1 MSISLRSP
9 LNSALLFQKNKSH
22 VIEYKLRINLH
33 PHRAQHKLSFL
44 ISLEYSVPFYIE
56 SKKIIKLSIPLF
68 IAQFAQVAMGFVDTI
83 MASGVSATDMA
94 AVAIASSIWL
104 PCILFGV
111 GVLMAIVPLAA
122 QAHGANDLTIIPK
135 IGQQGLYLS
144 LLLSIPIAIILFN
157 AGMLMIIMDIEA
169 LLATITIQYLTAMI
183 FAIPAF
189 LIFQAL
195 RNYIEGLSLTKPAM
209 VIGFLGLL
217 LNIPLNWIFV
227 YGKFGMPAL
236 GGAGCGVATAIVYW
250 VMTIVLALYVLY
262 TKKLAQTPL
271 FKQFTSPDFA
281 YLMRMTKLGIPV
293 AIAIFFEVTIF
304 AAVAILVAP
313 LGANIVASHQIAINF
328 SSLIFMLPMSIAN
341 AVSIRVGFNLGK
353 KDNFGAKQASYA
365 GLSIG
370 LGLSMITAI
379 FTVVFKEQ
387 IALLYSD
394 NPDVVS
400 LAITLILLSAI
411 YQCVDA
417 IQVVAAGALR
427 GYKEMT
433 AIFTR
438 TFISYWIVGLPL
450 GYLLAMTDFITSPM
464 GAKGFW
470 IGITVGLT
478 TAAVLLG
485 KKLYSIQHNQ
495 FA

>member
-1 MSISLRSP
+1 MP
-9 LNSALLFQKNKSH
+9 FLF
-22 VIEYKLRINLH
+22 
-33 PHRAQHKLSFL
+33 
-44 ISLEYSVPFYIE
+44 E
-56 SKKIIKLSIPLF
+56 SKKIIKLSVPLF
-68 IAQFAQVAMGFVDTI
+68 LAQFAQTAMGFVDTV
-83 MASGVSATDMA
+83 MAGGVSSTDMA

-111 GVLMAIVPLAA
+111 GVLMALIPLTA
-122 QAHGANDLTIIPK
+122 QAHGANDLIQLPK
-135 IGQQGLYLS
+135 TGQQGLYLA

-157 AGMLMIIMDIEA
+157 ASALMRLMDIED
-169 LLATITIQYLTAMI
+169 LLADITTHYLHAMI

-217 LNIPLNWIFV
+217 ANIPLNWMFV
-227 YGKFGMPAL
+227 YGQWGAPAL

-250 VMTIVLALYVLY
+250 LMTIALAFYVYY
-262 TKKLAQTPL
+262 TKHLKYYPL
-271 FKQFTSPDFA
+271 FVNFTRPDVQH
-281 YLMRMTKLGIPV
+281 LWSITKLGLPV
-293 AIAIFFEVTIF
+293 AIALFFEVTIF
-304 AAVAILVAP
+304 AAIAILVAP
-313 LGANIVASHQIAINF
+313 LGANVVASHQIAINF
-328 SSLIFMLPMSIAN
+328 SSMIFMLPMSIAN
-341 AVSIRVGFNLGK
+341 AVSIRVGFNLGQK
-353 KDNFGAKQASYA
+353 NNNSAKQASYA
-365 GLSIG
+365 GIAIG
-370 LGLSMITAI
+370 LGLSILTAI
-379 FTVVFKEQ
+379 STVIFREE

-394 NPDVVS
+394 NRTVVE
-400 LAITLILLSAI
+400 LAIVLILFSAL

-438 TFISYWIVGLPL
+438 TLFSYWVVGLPL
-450 GYLLAMTDFITSPM
+450 GYVLGMTDLLTEPL

-485 KKLYSIQHNQ
+485 QRMIYVQKHR
-495 FA
+495 FAC